1 MIELDDPIWDTLQ
14 GGYRSPYNPVS
25 ALRRLQAAKT
35 AEEQKKVYAELWNE
49 LHHQGDLGICSY
61 ACIPQ
66 LVRIAQCSPP
76 MTYDLF
82 AMIAVIETERHENG
96 NPRIP
101 GYLRDDYATALSAIP
116 QLIAI
121 ASPPKW
127 DESCIKAAC
136 AALAASKGNRI
147 LARAYLEM
155 NQDSAIAFLREETG
169 YEP

>member
-1 MIELDDPIWDTLQ
+1 MELDDPIWDTLE
-14 GGYRSPYNPVS
+14 GGYRTLYNPVS
-25 ALRRLQAAKT
+25 ALKRLQNAKT
-35 AEEQKKVYAELWNE
+35 AEEQTKVYAELWDE

-61 ACIPQ
+61 ACVPQ
-66 LVRIAQCSPP
+66 LVRIAQSNPP
-76 MTYDLF
+76 MTHDLF
-82 AMIAVIETERHENG
+82 ALIAIIETERHENS

-101 GYLRDDYATALSAIP
+101 GYLKDDYATALNAIP
-116 QLIAI
+116 QLIAM

-127 DESCIKAAC
+127 DETCIKAAC

-155 NQDSAIAFLREETG
+155 NDANALVFLREETG